1 MSENNTL
8 SKGQI
13 ALQQARRR
21 GFNVKELP
29 EALKKEIIEFNE
41 IGLSVKD
48 IAEHF
53 NIMEY
58 AVSHC
63 LGIKKDVGLPIAK
76 ANGKIAAAAAADIKK
91 EKVDRYYKTIGVSK
105 NSYDYITS
113 LATILGTTRLAV
125 VDSITTYLQ
134 KDNNRQFLL
143 KSIKDE

>member
-29 EALKKEIIEFNE
+29 EALKKEITEFHD

-53 NIMEY
+53 NIMEF
-58 AVSHC
+58 AVSYC
-63 LGIKKDVGLPIAK
+63 LGIKPNNGLQIEKAK
-76 ANGKIAAAAAADIKK
+76 GKIAAAAAADAKK
-91 EKVDRYYKTIGVSK
+91 EKVDRYYKTIGVSEK
-105 NSYDYITS
+105 SYDYITA
-113 LATILGTTRLAV
+113 LATILGTTRLAI

-134 KDNNRQFLL
+134 KDNNKQFLM

>member
-29 EALKKEIIEFNE
+29 EALKKEITEFHD

-53 NIMEY
+53 NIMEF
-58 AVSHC
+58 AVSY
-63 LGIKKDVGLPIAK
+63 L
-76 ANGKIAAAAAADIKK
+76 
-91 EKVDRYYKTIGVSK
+91 
-105 NSYDYITS
+105 S
-113 LATILGTTRLAV
+113 LIH
-125 VDSITTYLQ
+125 I
-134 KDNNRQFLL
+134 
-143 KSIKDE
+143 